1 MLMLLKAMCHL
12 FSLECGQAVCSC
24 PLCCLPAVKLLET
37 MDVGSFGGLLEVK
50 PLYHGNT
57 DSNGPL
63 IDMFGQLHAADR
75 LDKVTVSTLRTLS
88 ITRTGGNWRM
98 FVFIR
103 VFSCANLWRYWT
115 VKFNIKVMAFL
126 HTIPKS
132 KVHSL
137 GDHLG
142 NTPMHLFSVIY

>member
-12 FSLECGQAVCSC
+12 FSLECGQALCSC
-24 PLCCLPAVKLLET
+24 PLCCLPAVKLQECT
-37 MDVGSFGGLLEVK
+37 DVGSFGGLLEVK
-50 PLYHGNT
+50 SLHHGNT

-63 IDMFGQLHAADR
+63 TDIFGQLHGADR
-75 LDKVTVSTLRTLS
+75 LDKVTVSAPITHS

-98 FVFIR
+98 FVFLQ

-115 VKFNIKVMAFL
+115 GKCNIKVMAFL

-132 KVHSL
+132 KVCSL